1 MVQEDN
7 PVTRLP
13 PLPLMLGVAA
23 AGIVSV
29 SLVWLVGQQTVVALA
44 YGGAL
49 VAVLLMLLLAARLK
63 TAPVEGDTLQPDWS
77 VTSVAIENRR
87 RAVVIIDR
95 ANRMVCANSTYES
108 WFDSISSPSTWPS
121 IPARAKR

>member
-7 PVTRLP
+7 PVPRLP
-13 PLPLMLGVAA
+13 PLPFMLGVAA

-49 VAVLLMLLLAARLK
+49 VAVLLMLLLL
-63 TAPVEGDTLQPDWS
+63 
-77 VTSVAIENRR
+77 
-87 RAVVIIDR
+87 
-95 ANRMVCANSTYES
+95 
-108 WFDSISSPSTWPS
+108 
-121 IPARAKR
+121 

>member
-49 VAVLLMLLLAARLK
+49 VAGLLMLLLAARLK

-87 RAVVIIDR
+87 RAVVIIDGR
-95 ANRMVCANSTYES
+95 APNAVLLELFTEHGAGSL
-108 WFDSISSPSTWPS
+108 I
-121 IPARAKR
+121 RAG